1 MKGFVS
7 DDVSDGLLRRHE
19 NLVVV
24 HFFTSGDLAV
34 DLCLKSL
41 RGSRDRSVLGD
52 RLNKCYGGLN
62 EIVRL
67 QLRNFV
73 L

>member
-1 MKGFVS
+1 MKDLVS

-24 HFFTSGDLAV
+24 HFFTSGDLAI
-34 DLCLKSL
+34 DLRLKSF
-41 RGSRDRSVLGD
+41 RGSRDCSVFGD
-52 RLNKCYGGLN
+52 LLNKFYGGLN
-62 EIVRL
+62 ETVRL